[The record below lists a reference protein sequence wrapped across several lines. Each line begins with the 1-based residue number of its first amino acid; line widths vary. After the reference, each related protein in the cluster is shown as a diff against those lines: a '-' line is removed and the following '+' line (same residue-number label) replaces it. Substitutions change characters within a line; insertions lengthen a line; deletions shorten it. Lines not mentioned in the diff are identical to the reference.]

1 MFCERRSVL
10 KTSFTKVFGIDCPI
24 AQAPM
29 GGSVTADL
37 ICAVCEAGGLGMQ
50 GVSWHEPATMVAEIA
65 AIRQRTPRPF
75 AVNLAL
81 QWDQHTRLAQCVDAG
96 AAVISLFWG
105 DPTPYFP
112 RLRAARVKTI
122 VTVGSADEAKR
133 AADLGADA
141 ICAQGVEAGGHVWS
155 TVGTMVLLP
164 AVVDAVTPLPV
175 IAAGGIADGRGLA
188 AVLALGGAGAWIGTR
203 FLATPEA
210 DAHDEWK
217 RRIVAARETDTVYT
231 ELFDLDWP
239 KAPHRVLRNST
250 YDRWDAAGR
259 PPSGRRPGEGEHVA
273 RQRDGAALLRYSFA
287 SPKPGASG
295 EIEATCL
302 YAGQSAGLVHDGV
315 PASALVRRIVAE
327 AEAALALADGMRR
340 KGA

>member
-1 MFCERRSVL
+1 ML
-10 KTSFTKVFGIDCPI
+10 QTPFTKALGIDCPI

-37 ICAVCEAGGLGMQ
+37 ICAVCDAGGLGMQ
-50 GVSWHEPATMVAEIA
+50 GVSWHEPTAMMKEIVE
-65 AIRQRTPRPF
+65 IRQRTKRPF

-81 QWDQHTRLAQCVDAG
+81 QWDQHTRLAQCLDAG
-96 AAVISLFWG
+96 APVVSLFWG
-105 DPTPYFP
+105 DPSAYFP
-112 RLRAARVKTI
+112 RLRAAKVKTI

-133 AADLGADA
+133 AADLGVDV

-155 TVGTMVLLP
+155 KVGTMVLLP
-164 AVVDAVTPLPV
+164 AVVDAVAPLPV

-203 FLATPEA
+203 FLATAEA
-210 DAHDEWK
+210 HAHEEWK

-250 YDRWDAAGR
+250 YDRWEAAGR
-259 PPSGRRPGEGEHVA
+259 PPSGRRPGEGEPVA
-273 RQRDGAALLRYSFA
+273 RQPDGTVLLRYSDSGPA
-287 SPKPGASG
+287 PGASG
-295 EIEATCL
+295 DIETTCL
-302 YAGQSAGLVHDGV
+302 YAGQSAGLVRDIL
-315 PASALVRRIVAE
+315 PADRLVKRIVAE
-327 AEAALALADGMRR
+327 AEAALARAAAMRG
-340 KGA
+340 GA